1 MTGRLPHRVSDALST
16 KTDRSYVSPSPKN
29 SLSFQELPHNQSK
42 QTDQN
47 PRWNCPW
54 QPSNNGILAVPI
66 QTHTNTA
73 NVQRL
78 WNLSKTK
85 QSKHHP
91 HLPRQDLNPNT
102 TTNNTTNNN
111 ATICLF
117 IFHNFIILHKKQ
129 KQRNQKTNPLPPHR
143 LSCLFLFYGR
153 RPSYRTFPC
162 SNGEYGCFWQSQ
174 LCWSNEHAIWL
185 HCIRC

>member
-73 NVQRL
+73 NMQRL

-102 TTNNTTNNN
+102 TTNNTTTNN

-129 KQRNQKTNPLPPHR
+129 KQRNQKAISHLR
-143 LSCLFLFYGR
+143 IFLILSYFFLTKVQISLFWPCPCRGSRFFQMR
-153 RPSYRTFPC
+153 RYD
-162 SNGEYGCFWQSQ
+162 
-174 LCWSNEHAIWL
+174 LL
-185 HCIRC
+185 